1 MIFTNKMISLEIA
14 LSKNGVFALSLTVHH
29 RILDILG
36 YASFET
42 YSFEECPWNMWKS
55 MNFLKSICLGLT
67 CLGVSQTWGM
77 KIHAAVSWE
86 TETRQMYGTHAAHAH
101 VFFGCSDHTS
111 WVTMGHHCGPIISGA
126 PLAYFETE
134 TTPS

>member
-77 KIHAAVSWE
+77 RIHACSILGDRNTPDVWDPCR
-86 TETRQMYGTHAAHAH
+86 TCPCFFWVLRPYLLGDYGTSLRPDHFRSTSG
-101 VFFGCSDHTS
+101 VF
-111 WVTMGHHCGPIISGA
+111 
-126 PLAYFETE
+126 
-134 TTPS
+134 